1 MSNLR
6 KNKVAFLSNGYYYL
20 YEDINNIIKL
30 SIFRKSFVNFS
41 MFIKVIKKWGI
52 YLFFSFIIKEQK

>member
-6 KNKVAFLSNGYYYL
+6 ENKVAFLSNGYYYL

-30 SIFRKSFVNFS
+30 SIFRKSFANFS

-52 YLFFSFIIKEQK
+52 YLFFRFIIKEQK

>member
-6 KNKVAFLSNGYYYL
+6 KNKVDFLSNGYYYL
-20 YEDINNIIKL
+20 YEDIKHIIKL
-30 SIFRKSFVNFS
+30 SICRESFVNFS